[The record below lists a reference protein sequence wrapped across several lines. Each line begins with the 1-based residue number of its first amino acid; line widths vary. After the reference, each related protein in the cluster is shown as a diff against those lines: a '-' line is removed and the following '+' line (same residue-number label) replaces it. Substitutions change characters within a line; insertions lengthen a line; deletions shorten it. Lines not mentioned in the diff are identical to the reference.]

1 MHKSVMLYEVIK
13 NLDIKS
19 NNFYIDT
26 TFGLGGHTKEIIKY
40 INKNGIILTFD
51 KKLTKNKFL
60 TTYKKKIISI
70 ILSFELFSMIYKKTN
85 KIYAGVL
92 SDLGI
97 STNQILNNRCGF
109 GNKKQNFLDMR
120 LNYKDNLRALD
131 WLNKAKKQELL
142 DVFFIFGNKK
152 SAINISKQ
160 ILKYRKKKIIN
171 TNYDLQKMF
180 LNKLNNKIIN
190 KLLNIIRIF
199 INNDII
205 ILKIFLTYIKFFL
218 KTKSFIVILS
228 FNSLEDRLIKKYL
241 FKLLILKKHNKL
253 KEIKP
258 NIFELQK
265 NISARSAILR
275 ALFI

>member
-1 MHKSVMLYEVIK
+1 MLYEVIK